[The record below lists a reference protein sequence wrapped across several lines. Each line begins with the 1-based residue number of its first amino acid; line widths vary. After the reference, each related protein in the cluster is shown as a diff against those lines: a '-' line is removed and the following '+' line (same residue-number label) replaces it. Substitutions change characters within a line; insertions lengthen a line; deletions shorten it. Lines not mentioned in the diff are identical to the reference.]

1 MSGSP
6 DLLLQA
12 EKHSKSAHSRE
23 AARRMSRRK
32 SLVFQQPHLARHGY
46 AMC

>member
-12 EKHSKSAHSRE
+12 ERRSKPVHLRE
-23 AARRMSRRK
+23 AARRMFRRK

>member
-1 MSGSP
+1 MSGGP
-6 DLLLQA
+6 DLLRKA
-12 EKHSKSAHSRE
+12 ERRSKSAHLRE
-23 AARRMSRRK
+23 AARRMPRRK